1 MPCTHSARPITTT
14 EAATVSDPGGVAH
27 REARASTEAAVVAST
42 AATATTTM
50 PVLGAIS
57 EVSAAPTMAITEG
70 TKEAVDIEIKTITTI
85 VTTGTAAETIKIM
98 IGSSPESTMVMRM
111 TMITTMAMM

>member
-1 MPCTHSARPITTT
+1 MPCTRSARPITTT

-27 REARASTEAAVVAST
+27 REARVSTEEAVVAST

-57 EVSAAPTMAITEG
+57 EASAAPTMAITEG
-70 TKEAVDIEIKTITTI
+70 TKAAVDIEIKTITTI
-85 VTTGTAAETIKIM
+85 VTTGTAETIKIM